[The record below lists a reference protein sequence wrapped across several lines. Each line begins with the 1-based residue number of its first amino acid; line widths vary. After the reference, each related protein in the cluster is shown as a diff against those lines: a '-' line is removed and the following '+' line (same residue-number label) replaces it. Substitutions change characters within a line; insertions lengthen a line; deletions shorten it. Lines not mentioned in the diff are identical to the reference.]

1 MKVAMLLGEE
11 HMIFQD
17 RADAGYR
24 LAKAL
29 QAYSNREDVIV
40 LGIPRGGVPVAFEVA
55 KALHVPL
62 DIFLSRKLGVPGQ
75 EELAFG
81 AVASGGVRVLDEE
94 IVKGAGVSEQQI
106 EQISDAAKKEL
117 ERRERL
123 YRGARSPLR
132 IEGQTVLLVDD
143 GIATGSSMRAAI
155 NALRQMKP
163 ARIVVAVPVAPQ
175 STCSRLIP
183 VADEFVCLQI
193 PKYFHAIGQ
202 FYEDFSQIADGEV
215 TALLHLAAQ
224 PVLKNVQEQNP
235 GAAER
240 SSTMIPGR
248 KLELDGDR
256 REVLI
261 DLEGVTLEGTL
272 ALPKDAQGLV
282 LFAHG
287 SGSSRHSPRNR
298 YVAQILQSQRIG
310 TLLFDLLTRQ
320 EESDERYTGALRFDI
335 PFLAKRLVGA
345 TRWIANDAGTRNLKV
360 GYFGAST
367 GAGAALVAAA
377 ELPGI
382 VSAIVSRGGRPDLAG
397 SALGLVRAPTLLIV
411 GGEDEPVI
419 TMNREALARLQS
431 PDKKLVIIP
440 GATHLFEEPGTLEE
454 VARVGAEWFAQHF
467 TPVEKAQAQ
476 GARR

>member
-1 MKVAMLLGEE
+1 MLLGEE
-11 HMIFQD
+11 HIIFQD

-29 QAYSNREDVIV
+29 QAYANREDVVV

-55 KALHVPL
+55 KALHAPL

-81 AVASGGVRVLDEE
+81 AIASGGVRVLDQE
-94 IVKGAGVSEQQI
+94 IVDGVGISKEQI
-106 EQISDAAKKEL
+106 ERITEKVRKEL
-117 ERRERL
+117 ERRERA
-123 YRGARSPLR
+123 YRGTRAPLT
-132 IEGQTVLLVDD
+132 IEGQAVLLVDD

-163 ARIVVAVPVAPQ
+163 ARLVVAVPVAPQ
-175 STCSRLIP
+175 STCSRLRAE
-183 VADEFVCLQI
+183 VDEFVCLQT
-193 PKYFHAIGQ
+193 PKYFYAIGQ
-202 FYEDFSQIADGEV
+202 FYDDFSQIADDEV
-215 TALLHLAAQ
+215 TELLHLAAQ
-224 PVLKNVQEQNP
+224 PVVRGIQEQDP
-235 GAAER
+235 SPAER
-240 SSTMIPGR
+240 SSTMTPGR
-248 KLELDGDR
+248 KLQWEGDR

-272 ALPKDAQGLV
+272 ALPKDAHGLV

-298 YVAQILQSQRIG
+298 YVAQILQAQRIG
-310 TLLFDLLTRQ
+310 TLLFDLLTRK
-320 EESDERYTGALRFDI
+320 EESIDQYTGKLRFDI
-335 PFLAKRLVGA
+335 PFLARRLVGA
-345 TRWIANDAGTRNLKV
+345 TRWIKSSPDTRDFKV

-377 ELPGI
+377 ELPEI
-382 VSAIVSRGGRPDLAG
+382 ICTVVSRGGRPDLAG
-397 SALGLVRAPTLLIV
+397 GALTAVRSPTLLIV
-411 GGEDEPVI
+411 GADDESVI
-419 TMNREALARLQS
+419 TMNREALAKLEC

-454 VARVGAEWFAQHF
+454 VARVAAEWFTRHF
-467 TPVEKAQAQ
+467 TPAEKIQAQ
-476 GARR
+476 GMSARGA